1 MSSPEATFL
10 CLGTEMC
17 LRHSRRA
24 AGRNMKVYRDHVP
37 MRTARTPKKKPKEQR
52 KIRDASSGPCLSY
65 HIHRWLCYRGLDRSR
80 SQQLRFHLLENEL
93 LNHDY

>member
-1 MSSPEATFL
+1 
-10 CLGTEMC
+10 MC
-17 LRHSRRA
+17 LRHSHKA
-24 AGRNMKVYRDHVP
+24 ADRNMKVYRDHMP
-37 MRTARTPKKKPKEQR
+37 MWAARTLKKAKREQR

-65 HIHRWLCYRGLDRSR
+65 HIHLLLCYRGLDCSR